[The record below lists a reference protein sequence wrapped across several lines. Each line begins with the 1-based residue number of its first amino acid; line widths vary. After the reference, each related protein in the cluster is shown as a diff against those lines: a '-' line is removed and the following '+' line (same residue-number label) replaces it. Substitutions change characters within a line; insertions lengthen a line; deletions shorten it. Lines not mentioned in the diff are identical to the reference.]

1 MKHTIIDVPFSKLRR
16 IVHLADIHIR
26 LFKRHDEYREC
37 FETLYNQLR
46 QEDLADS
53 VIVVAG
59 DILHA
64 KTDMSPEMVV
74 MATQFLK
81 SLSDIAP
88 TFIIAGNHDL
98 NLSNMNRLDSLTP
111 LVESINH
118 PNLYYLKH
126 SGVYTVSD
134 TDFAVY
140 SILDDKE
147 MWPTHKDCTSR
158 RKVALYHGPVHGAQT
173 DARYVITNRHVEV
186 SAFNGFD
193 MVLLG
198 DIHKYQIL
206 QERSEG
212 KPIVVYSSSLIQQN
226 HGESVD
232 NHGWCLWDMQTLS
245 HQFKPLPNNF
255 GYYTLEVKN
264 GKVPVL
270 TDVPKNVRMRIFT
283 GTLDTTGVKKLVSV
297 LRKQHNI
304 IELSINKSRHD
315 NTEREKLKSGLEVMD
330 VQNVNLQNTLIQDWL
345 ERTYDNTISP
355 NLMKQVLE
363 VNKNLNNSI
372 NHDDHSRNVNW
383 RPIQLKF
390 SNMFSY
396 GEDNII
402 NFGKMKGIYGVF
414 APNATGKSSSM
425 DALIFCLYDK
435 TPRAFRGDH
444 IMNNRKDEFTCQLKF
459 EINDEIFYI
468 RRTGTRKKN
477 GDVKVD
483 VSFWKENEDGTHT
496 SLNGEDRR
504 DTNANIRN
512 YVGSYEDFVLT
523 ALSGQT
529 SNALFI
535 DKSHSERKDLL
546 IQFMGLSI
554 FDKLCDTANDEMKE
568 ISGALRK
575 FKKID
580 FTQTLS
586 DTQTKLEVTREE
598 HERVEGIFGRV
609 KQEQETLY
617 EKLRELQGKKKP
629 VPDIEL
635 DMDTLLSTRDK
646 TIELATS
653 YEEDKREA
661 EERLEKLN
669 QYIREQTKELLDA
682 NLPELRQA
690 VSEYDRL
697 SGLFNKGSSA
707 LKLTTSKIGEK
718 EKFKT
723 KLESYKYNPNCD
735 VCVENNKSVIEDA
748 EQVTHEL
755 IELYALQSNQ
765 EEAIEQIK
773 TQMEPLVDK
782 VNLCRNYEKLQTD
795 IQQFQKKADG
805 VELEIQKL
813 ITNIEKCDRKK
824 EQVESDIELHRSNK
838 ENIEH
843 NLDVDKQ
850 ISFVEHDITAVKK
863 KTDHME
869 KVIRELH
876 GEVKVL
882 EASKTDIM
890 NQIKE
895 AEELENTYEAYKYYM
910 EAVGRDGIPYELMSK
925 AIPNIEAEINN
936 ILTQIVDFTISLEVD
951 GKNIVGKLNYD
962 YDRIWPLENSSGMER
977 FISSLAIRVALM
989 NASNLPK
996 SNFLIIDEGLGTLDA
1011 ENLGSMHTLFGILKA
1026 QFDFL
1031 IVISHLDAVRDMVD
1045 NLIEIKRED
1054 GFSYIQS

>member
-1 MKHTIIDVPFSKLRR
+1 MTHIAGINKLNK

-46 QEDLADS
+46 QEDLTDS

-64 KTDMSPEMVV
+64 KTDMSPEMVM
-74 MATQFLK
+74 MATEFLK
-81 SLSDIAP
+81 NLANIAP
-88 TFIIAGNHDL
+88 TLVIAGNHDL

-111 LVESINH
+111 LIKSINH
-118 PNLYYLKH
+118 EQLHYLKH
-126 SGVYTVSD
+126 SGIYQVGD
-134 TDFAVY
+134 TDFAVF
-140 SILDDKE
+140 SILDDRE
-147 MWPTHKDCTSR
+147 QWPSVKDCEGR
-158 RKVALYHGPVHGAQT
+158 RKIALYHGPVHGAQT
-173 DARYVITNRHVEV
+173 DARYVITNRHVET
-186 SAFNGFD
+186 SLFNGFD

-206 QERSEG
+206 QERDVHAK
-212 KPIVVYSSSLIQQN
+212 KPIIVYASSLIQQN
-226 HGESVD
+226 HG
-232 NHGWCLWDMQTLS
+232 
-245 HQFKPLPNNF
+245 
-255 GYYTLEVKN
+255 
-264 GKVPVL
+264 
-270 TDVPKNVRMRIFT
+270 
-283 GTLDTTGVKKLVSV
+283 
-297 LRKQHNI
+297 
-304 IELSINKSRHD
+304 NKSRTD
-315 NTEREKLKSGLEVMD
+315 NTNRDKIKSGSDIVD
-330 VQNVNLQNTLIQDWL
+330 VNNLNIQNQLIQDWL
-345 ERTYDNTISP
+345 ERQYDNTIDRP
-355 NLMKQVLE
+355 LMTKILD
-363 VNKNLNNSI
+363 VNKNLNAQIS
-372 NHDDHSRNVNW
+372 HDDHSRNVHW

-396 GEDNII
+396 GEDNVI

-414 APNATGKSSSM
+414 AQNATGKSSSM

-444 IMNNRKDEFTCQLKF
+444 IMNNRKNEFTCQLKF

-483 VSFWKENEDGTHT
+483 VLFWKENEDGTHT

-586 DTQTKLEVTREE
+586 DTQTKLDTTREE
-598 HERVEGIFGRV
+598 HERIEGIFTRL
-609 KQEQETLY
+609 KQEQETFY
-617 EKLRELQGKKKP
+617 EKLKEFQDKKRP
-629 VPDIEL
+629 VPNIEL
-635 DMDTLLSTRDK
+635 DIDTLLSNKDK
-646 TIELATS
+646 TIELSAT
-653 YEEDKREA
+653 YEQQKTEA
-661 EERLEKLN
+661 EERLKLLN
-669 QYIREQTKELLDA
+669 QNITEKTHRVVEA
-682 NLPELRQA
+682 NIPELKQA
-690 VSEYDRL
+690 VSEYERL
-697 SGLFNKGSSA
+697 TGLFNKGSSA
-707 LKLTTSKIGEK
+707 LKLTVSKITEK
-718 EKFKT
+718 EKFQQ
-723 KLESYKYNPNCD
+723 KLSGYKYNSDCL
-735 VCVENNKSVIEDA
+735 VCVENNKSVIADKDQVNAELVQLDRLRFDQEDA
-748 EQVTHEL
+748 LTT
-755 IELYALQSNQ
+755 
-765 EEAIEQIK
+765 IK
-773 TQMEPLVDK
+773 EQMEPLVEK
-782 VNLCRNYEKLQTD
+782 VNLCVSYEKLQTEV
-795 IQQFQKKADG
+795 QQLQKNASG

-813 ITNIEKCDRKK
+813 ITNIEKCDRKR
-824 EQVESDIELHRSNK
+824 EQIENDIELHRLNK

-843 NLDVDKQ
+843 NVDIDKQ
-850 ISFVEHDITAVKK
+850 ISFVEHDIASAKK
-863 KTDHME
+863 KADHME

-882 EASKTDIM
+882 EATKTDIM

-910 EAVGRDGIPYELMSK
+910 EAVGRDGIPYDLMSK

-936 ILTQIVDFTISLEVD
+936 ILSQIVDFTISLEVD

-996 SNFLIIDEGLGTLDA
+996 SNFMIIDEGLGTLDA
-1011 ENLGSMHTLFGILKA
+1011 ENLSSMHTMFGILKT

-1031 IVISHLDAVRDMVD
+1031 IVISHLDAARDMVD

>member
-1 MKHTIIDVPFSKLRR
+1 MNISVPFNKLKK

-26 LFKRHDEYREC
+26 LFKRHEEYNEC
-37 FETLYNQLR
+37 FQTLYNQLR
-46 QEDLADS
+46 QEDLTDS

-59 DILHA
+59 DIVHA

-74 MATQFLK
+74 MATEFLK
-81 SLSDIAP
+81 TLADIAP
-88 TFIIAGNHDL
+88 TIVIAGNHDL

-111 LVESINH
+111 IINSINH
-118 PNLYYLKH
+118 TDLHYFKY
-126 SGVYTVSD
+126 SGVYTIAD

-140 SILDDKE
+140 SILDEKE
-147 MWPTHKDCTSR
+147 KWPSHKDCHSR
-158 RKVALYHGPVHGAQT
+158 RKVALYHGPVHGATT
-173 DARYVITNRHVEV
+173 DARYTITNRHVEV

-198 DIHKYQIL
+198 DIHKHQVL
-206 QERSEG
+206 QERDVDSK
-212 KPIVVYSSSLIQQN
+212 KPVIVYASSLIQQN

-232 NHGWCLWDMQTLS
+232 NHGWCMWDVGS
-245 HQFKPLPNNF
+245 CSFEFRPLPNNY
-255 GYYTLEVKN
+255 GYYTVEVKN

-270 TDVPKNVRMRIFT
+270 SDVPKNVRMRIFT
-283 GTLDTTGVKKLVSV
+283 GNLDTSAVKKLTAV

-315 NTEREKLKSGLEVMD
+315 TSTRDKMKSGLEIVD
-330 VQNVNLQNTLIQDWL
+330 VQNINIQNQLIQDWL
-345 ERTYDNTISP
+345 ERQYDDTIDRI
-355 NLMKQVLE
+355 LMTKILD
-363 VNKNLNNSI
+363 VNKNLNAQI
-372 NHDDHSRNVNW
+372 VHDDHSRNINW
-383 RPIQLKF
+383 RPLQLKF

-402 NFGKMKGIYGVF
+402 NFGKMKGIYGIF
-414 APNATGKSSSM
+414 AQNASGKSSAM
-425 DALIFCLYDK
+425 DALIFTLYDK

-459 EINDEIFYI
+459 EINNEIFYI

-483 VSFWKENEDGTHT
+483 VSFWRENPDGTHE

-512 YVGSYEDFVLT
+512 YVGTYEDFVLT
-523 ALSGQT
+523 ALSSQN

-586 DTQTKLEVTREE
+586 DTQNKLDITREE
-598 HERVEGIFGRV
+598 HERVEELFVKV
-609 KQEQETLY
+609 KQEQEILY
-617 EKLRELQGKKKP
+617 EKLKSLQEQKRP
-629 VPDIEL
+629 VPNIEL
-635 DMDTLLSTRDK
+635 DIGTLLSNRD
-646 TIELATS
+646 EMAENAVV
-653 YEEDKREA
+653 YEKEKLQA
-661 EERLEKLN
+661 ETRLESLHETITQKTN
-669 QYIREQTKELLDA
+669 EVTEA
-682 NLPELRQA
+682 NIPELRKS
-690 VSEYDRL
+690 VDEYNKLCD
-697 SGLFNKGSSA
+697 LFNKGSNA
-707 LKLTTSKIGEK
+707 LKLTTSKVTEK

-723 KLESYKYNPNCD
+723 KLESYKYNPDCN
-735 VCVENNKSVIEDA
+735 VCVENNKSIIEDM
-748 EQVTHEL
+748 ESVTHEL
-755 IELYALQSNQ
+755 IDLYELQSKQ
-765 EEAIEQIK
+765 EDAVNEIK
-773 TQMEPLVDK
+773 QQMEPLIEK
-782 VNLCRNYEKLQTD
+782 VNVCTHYEKLQTEV
-795 IQQFQKKADG
+795 QQLQKKASG
-805 VELEIQKL
+805 IELDIQKL
-813 ITNIEKCDRKK
+813 LTSIEKCDRKR
-824 EQVESDIELHRSNK
+824 EQIEKDIELNRLNK
-838 ENIEH
+838 ENIEY
-843 NLDVDKQ
+843 NIEVDKQ
-850 ISFVEHDITAVKK
+850 IVHVQYDITASKK
-863 KTDHME
+863 KADHME
-869 KVIRELH
+869 KVVRDLH
-876 GEVKVL
+876 GEIKVL
-882 EASKTDIM
+882 EATKMDIM

-895 AEELENTYEAYKYYM
+895 AEELEATYEAYKYYM

-936 ILTQIVDFTISLEVD
+936 ILSQIVEFTISLEVD

-962 YDRIWPLENSSGMER
+962 YDRVWPLENSSGMER
-977 FISSLAIRVALM
+977 FISSLAIRVALI

-996 SNFLIIDEGLGTLDA
+996 SNFMIVDEGLGTLDA
-1011 ENLGSMHTLFGILKA
+1011 ENMTSMHTLFGILKA

-1031 IVISHLDAVRDMVD
+1031 IVISHLDVVRDMVD

>member
-1 MKHTIIDVPFSKLRR
+1 MKHIIINLPFGKLLK
-16 IVHLADIHIR
+16 IFHLSDIHIR

-37 FETLYNQLR
+37 FQTVYNQLR
-46 QEDLADS
+46 QEDTTDS

-59 DILHA
+59 DVLHA

-74 MATQFLK
+74 LATEFLK
-81 SLSDIAP
+81 NLADIAP

-111 LVESINH
+111 LVNSINH
-118 PNLYYLKH
+118 PNLWYLKH
-126 SGVYTVSD
+126 SGIYTVAD

-140 SILDDKE
+140 SILDEKE
-147 MWPTHKDCTSR
+147 LWPSHKDCNAKK
-158 RKVALYHGPVHGAQT
+158 KVALYHGPVHGAET
-173 DARYVITNRHVEV
+173 DARYVITNRHVNV
-186 SAFNGFD
+186 SMFDGFD

-198 DIHKYQIL
+198 DIHKYQVL

-212 KPIVVYSSSLIQQN
+212 KPVIVYSSSLIQQN
-226 HGESVD
+226 HGETVKG
-232 NHGWCLWDMQTLS
+232 HGWCLWDMKNFT
-245 HQFKPLPNNF
+245 HIFKEVPNNF

-270 TDVPKNVRMRIFT
+270 ADVPKNVRMRIFT

-304 IELSINKSRHD
+304 IELSINKSRYN
-315 NTEREKLKSGLEVMD
+315 NTEQEKIKSGMELVD
-330 VQNVNLQNTLIQDWL
+330 VQNVNVQNTLIQDWL

-355 NLMKQVLE
+355 NLMKKILD
-363 VNKNLNNSI
+363 VNTMLNANI
-372 NHDDHSRNVNW
+372 NHEDHSRNVHW
-383 RPIQLKF
+383 RPVQLKF

-402 NFGKMKGIYGVF
+402 NFGKMKGIYGIF
-414 APNATGKSSSM
+414 AQNASGKSSAM
-425 DALIFCLYDK
+425 DALIFTLYDK

-444 IMNNRKDEFTCQLKF
+444 IMNNRKNEFTCQLKF
-459 EINDEIFYI
+459 EINNEIFYI
-468 RRTGTRKKN
+468 RRTGTRKKT

-504 DTNANIRN
+504 DTNLNIRN

-568 ISGALRK
+568 ISGALKK
-575 FKKID
+575 FKKAD

-586 DTQTKLEVTREE
+586 DTQTKLDTSRTEQ
-598 HERVEGIFGRV
+598 ERVESIFSKV
-609 KQEQETLY
+609 KDE
-617 EKLRELQGKKKP
+617 RELLYTKLKDWQDQKKS
-629 VPDIEL
+629 VPNIEL
-635 DMDTLLSTRDK
+635 NITKLQSDLESVQHTYRSKIKEKDELETKLSNSQTAIDSK
-646 TIELATS
+646 TYDLPNGDELKLAFD
-653 YEEDKREA
+653 EHN
-661 EERLEKLN
+661 RL
-669 QYIREQTKELLDA
+669 TEL
-682 NLPELRQA
+682 
-690 VSEYDRL
+690 VK
-697 SGLFNKGSSA
+697 KGSSA
-707 LKLTTSKIGEK
+707 LKLTISKITEK
-718 EKFKT
+718 EKFKG
-723 KLESYKYNPNCD
+723 KLESYKYNPECD
-735 VCVENNKSVIEDA
+735 VCIENNKSVIDDM

-755 IELYALQSNQ
+755 IDLYELQSKQ
-765 EEAIEQIK
+765 EDAIKGIEIQK
-773 TQMEPLVDK
+773 QPLEEKVTQ
-782 VNLCRNYEKLQTD
+782 YERY
-795 IQQFQKKADG
+795 
-805 VELEIQKL
+805 VELQGEIQRMQRNIQSDELALQKL
-813 ITNIEKCDRKK
+813 ITTIEKYDRQI
-824 EQVESDIELHRSNK
+824 EQIQKDIELHRANE
-838 ENIEH
+838 ENIKH
-843 NLDVDKQ
+843 NLNVDDH
-850 ISFVEHDITAVKK
+850 ISHIEFDIQTNKK
-863 KTDHME
+863 KGDHVE
-869 KVIRELH
+869 KLLRDLH
-876 GEVKVL
+876 GEIKVL

-910 EAVGRDGIPYELMSK
+910 EVVGRDGIPYELMSK
-925 AIPNIEAEINN
+925 VIPNIEAEINN
-936 ILTQIVDFTISLEVD
+936 ILSQIVDFTISLEVD

-996 SNFLIIDEGLGTLDA
+996 SNFMIVDEGLGTLDA
-1011 ENLGSMHTLFGILKA
+1011 ENLSSMHTLFGILKT

-1031 IVISHLDAVRDMVD
+1031 IVISHLDTVRDMVD

-1054 GFSYIQS
+1054 GFSYIQV